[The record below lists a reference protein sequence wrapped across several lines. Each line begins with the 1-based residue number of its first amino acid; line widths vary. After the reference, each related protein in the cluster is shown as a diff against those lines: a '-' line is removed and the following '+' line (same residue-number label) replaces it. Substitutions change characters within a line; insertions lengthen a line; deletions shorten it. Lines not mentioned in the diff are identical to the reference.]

1 MGLTQSMTPEQK
13 LEHVNK
19 LHDNI
24 ELIMT
29 LTPQQMSYQDRKFIG
44 QTYNSLMRCTF
55 FPQVTNAR
63 LLDCL
68 HEHINK
74 WTALNG
80 LTINKDKYVTEKYS
94 HMKQF
99 LNIYDSYV
107 SQKYDAL

>member
-1 MGLTQSMTPEQK
+1 MGLAQSMTSEQK
-13 LEHVNK
+13 LANINK

-24 ELIMT
+24 ELIMKLISPKT
-29 LTPQQMSYQDRKFIG
+29 SYQDRKFVG
-44 QTYNSLMRCTF
+44 QTYSSLMRCTF
-55 FPQVTNAR
+55 FSQVTNAR

-74 WTALNG
+74 WTELND

-99 LNIYDSYV
+99 LYTYEYYV
-107 SQKYDAL
+107 MKKYDA